1 MPLFGFLKEIL
12 KDSCNSLLQWTLQG
26 LDDPQCAQNSALR
39 QLDLS
44 QTRRTTSPEFRK
56 DFDLTLA
63 DSGPWRSPGGL
74 FTHGYT
80 ESLVELG
87 CRLEGGGAAWGTSET
102 MLGSRTLSSG
112 WISGPSPAFSQSKS
126 VAPWS
131 CFFSQSGLA
140 NIQWRESA
148 ESLTHRGLRL
158 KAWSCSEGSI
168 RQFLQSERTF
178 PQGSGDAHL

>member
-12 KDSCNSLLQWTLQG
+12 KDSCNSLLQRTLQG

-39 QLDLS
+39 QLELS
-44 QTRRTTSPEFRK
+44 QTHRTTSPEFRK

-80 ESLVELG
+80 ESPELG
-87 CRLEGGGAAWGTSET
+87 CPLEGGDAAWGASET
-102 MLGSRTLSSG
+102 ILGSRTLSSG
-112 WISGPSPAFSQSKS
+112 WFSGPSPAFSQSKS

-131 CFFSQSGLA
+131 CIFSQSGLA
-140 NIQWRESA
+140 DIQWRESA
-148 ESLTHRGLRL
+148 ESLTHCGLCL

-168 RQFLQSERTF
+168 PQFLQSERTF
-178 PQGSGDAHL
+178 PQGSGDTYL